1 MQQQQQQQQQQQPIF
16 AYTPN
21 PTRVIFGAGAL
32 SQLPAELSRLHISRP
47 FLLLS
52 NSSRSS
58 LLTSLL
64 TSTLLASASNI
75 ATIAGVFAEAAM
87 HTPTHVTERAL
98 AAFARAADGGAPAD
112 GLVSIGGGSAVGL
125 GKAIAVRV
133 PGGVPHVCVPTT
145 YSGSEMT
152 AVLGETEVGEDGKKK
167 KTTRSDPRI
176 RPATVIYDVDLTV
189 TMPPGLSATSGVNAI
204 AHAVEALYAR
214 DTNPVVT
221 LLALEGVRSLAAA
234 LPTVVADPSDL
245 PARGAALYGAW
256 LCGTALGSVA
266 MALHHKLC
274 HALGGTLDLPH
285 AATHTVVLPHALAYN
300 ASALPP
306 ETLSRLADA
315 LPGSEGDPVR
325 GLNVLLG
332 RLPGVK
338 RSLSELGMKEE
349 DVDRVADVAVE
360 KPYWNPRP
368 VERDGVR
375 EIIRRAWAGEEARAV

>member
-1 MQQQQQQQQQQQPIF
+1 MEQPF

-32 SQLPAELSRLHISRP
+32 SQSLPAELSRLHISRP

-52 NSSRSS
+52 NSTRTPQASAQS
-58 LLTSLL
+58 LTA
-64 TSTLLASASNI
+64 LLAASNI
-75 ATIAGVFAEAAM
+75 ATAGVSTDAAM

-98 AAFARAADGGAPAD
+98 AAFARAGADGV
-112 GLVSIGGGSAVGL
+112 VSVGGGSAVGL
-125 GKAIAVRV
+125 GKAIAVRT
-133 PGGVPHVCVPTT
+133 GVSHVCVPTT

-152 AVLGETEVGEDGKKK
+152 DVLGETETETETDQAGTGTGTDGEKRKKKKK
-167 KTTRSDPRI
+167 KTTRSDDRI

-214 DTNPVVT
+214 NTNPIVT

-234 LPTVVADPSDL
+234 LPTIVANPSDL
-245 PARGAALYGAW
+245 PARSAALYGAW
-256 LCGTALGSVA
+256 LCGTALGSVG

-315 LPGSEGDPVR
+315 LPGR
-325 GLNVLLG
+325 I
-332 RLPGVK
+332 
-338 RSLSELGMKEE
+338 EE
-349 DVDRVADVAVE
+349 INDE
-360 KPYWNPRP
+360 KNSNMT
-368 VERDGVR
+368 
-375 EIIRRAWAGEEARAV
+375 